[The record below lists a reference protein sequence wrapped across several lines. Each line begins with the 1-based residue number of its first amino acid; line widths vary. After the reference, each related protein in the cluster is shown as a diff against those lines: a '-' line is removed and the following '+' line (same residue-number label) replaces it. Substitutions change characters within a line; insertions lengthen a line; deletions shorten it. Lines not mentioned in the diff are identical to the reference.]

1 MKVER
6 LTLRGVSEGIGRRR
20 WSRWRNGGKQEKAET
35 AGNVKKYRSGE
46 GVKVWL
52 DRKGIMK

>member
-35 AGNVKKYRSGE
+35 AGNVKA
-46 GVKVWL
+46 VKA
-52 DRKGIMK
+52 